1 MGETTQRVLR
11 LLDLLQSRSVWTG
24 PELADRLGVTTWRFR
39 AREHPDP
46 VEFVGRSVSS
56 PYPILAKVR
65 VLAPYD
71 DLTAWVT
78 PTSAHVTRLDADSC
92 LLETGA
98 GNVYAL
104 AFHLAWL
111 GFELEVLDP
120 PELRT
125 ALGELGARMAR
136 AAGRVPGSAEDAAT

>member
-1 MGETTQRVLR
+1 MADVAATTC
-11 LLDLLQSRSVWTG
+11 
-24 PELADRLGVTTWRFR
+24 RFR

-71 DLTAWVT
+71 DLTARVT
-78 PTSAHVTRLDADSC
+78 RTSAHVTRLDADSC

-120 PELRT
+120 PSCERPW
-125 ALGELGARMAR
+125 ASWAPGWPAPLGGCLAPRRMQPPERRPVA
-136 AAGRVPGSAEDAAT
+136 P